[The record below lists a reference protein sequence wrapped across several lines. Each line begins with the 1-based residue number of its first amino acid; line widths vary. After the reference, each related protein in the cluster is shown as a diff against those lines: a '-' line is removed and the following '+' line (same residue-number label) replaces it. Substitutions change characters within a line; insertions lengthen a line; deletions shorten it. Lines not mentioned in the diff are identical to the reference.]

1 MTKFGT
7 IDFNDSIIDALR
19 DDRLV
24 IFAGA
29 GVSMGPPSNLSN
41 FWKLATDI
49 AQGTGLEP
57 TAPLDRFLG
66 ELHHRNVAV
75 HERAARLLS
84 PEESAPNSLHYDL
97 LRLFRRGDCV
107 RLVTTNFDSHF
118 VTAANELYKAVPNVY
133 RAPALPRGY
142 DFTGIVHVHGA
153 VPYARDLVLTDS
165 DFGRAYLT
173 EGWARRFLV
182 DVFRRYTVLFVGYS
196 HNDVVMNY
204 LARALPADSVAGRY
218 ALTEED
224 ESWNL
229 LGITPIRF
237 EKSKGTNPFGA
248 LYEGVQRLAERN
260 MRGALDWQSRLSE
273 LGCRL
278 PPTDEEAISE
288 VEQALREVHT
298 TRFLIDA
305 MRDPEW
311 IRWLNRRNHLD
322 ALFSNDK
329 LSERDQILSNWLV
342 QYFVIEHPE
351 HMFELIASHQLR
363 LNSALWMSVA
373 REIGVELDKQLEV
386 TALERWVSIMLASIP
401 DNGADFTFLMWL
413 AERCAS
419 QECVAMTLKVF
430 MAMSEYRLSVK
441 QGGVWNSGEMPE
453 RSQLDAECQLLVD
466 HWSLNEIWTKQLQPR
481 LSRVAQPLLSQVVLR
496 FELMHAELTV
506 WGKAAPEWD
515 PMSYGRSA
523 IEPHEQDHYPAAI
536 DVLVDAARDV
546 LEWFA
551 DNSPAL
557 LNAWIERLITSDV
570 PLLRRLAIHAL
581 TVHPQWSQDDRLQ
594 WLLERVGLHNIS
606 EHHEI
611 YRAIAMNYPDASEA
625 VRKVVVDAILTH
637 NLPSYDVWPA
647 ETRTAHSHLEWL
659 SWLLQAKPDC
669 EFAGEALA
677 PIKALYP
684 RWGQSEHPEFTH
696 WMGPAEWIGTKSPWS
711 IEQLLSREP
720 IEQLN
725 ELLSFEDSGFDMP
738 SREGLLNTISEA
750 CKQNTNWAFS
760 LGRALVEQELW
771 SSDLL
776 TSLIQ
781 GLQESELFVG
791 DWRELL
797 TLVSEPMLQAVHTH
811 KIAGLLFS
819 LVRDGGKSF
828 AIDLLE
834 QANSISLSI
843 WQTLAGHDHDTGR
856 VDWLGAGLNQPEGV
870 IVHFW
875 INGLSL
881 YLNSEAPTERV
892 LPENYRSWFTM
903 VVNDETS
910 KGGIGRSI
918 LTSQTAF
925 LFGLDEVW
933 TLQHIV
939 PLFSDP
945 NPQKFSQA
953 WNGYLMW
960 GRLNPALS
968 DVLLPAFIAAVP
980 RLASELDERRRRF
993 IEFYTA
999 IAIFYVS
1006 DPTQTLLPTL
1016 FQYCSLE
1023 ERFAFASNLESI
1035 LRRMQPP
1042 AINQLWNSWLRRYW
1056 EGRLQGVLA
1065 PLDEM
1070 EVSKMLGWLPYLGD
1084 AFPNAVAFVLRSP
1097 VSRIE
1102 QSQIFHT
1109 LRSSEL
1115 VILFPTQTAELLI
1128 YLAQCASGH
1137 QLRFL
1142 SIIEARLPLLPAD
1155 TRRNLDEAFARAG
1168 VVKQSNSNL

>member
-7 IDFNDSIIDALR
+7 IDFNDRIIDALR

-29 GVSMGPPSNLSN
+29 GVSMGPPSNLSS
-41 FWKLATDI
+41 FLKLATDI

-57 TAPLDRFLG
+57 TEPVDRFLG

-97 LRLFRRGDCV
+97 LRLFRRGDCI

-118 VTAANELYKAVPNVY
+118 VTAANELYKTVPDVY

-153 VPYARDLVLTDS
+153 LPYARDLVLTDT

-237 EKSKGTNPFGA
+237 EKSNGTNPFGA

-260 MRGALDWQSRLSE
+260 MRGALDWQSRLFE
-273 LGCRL
+273 LGYRL

-288 VEQALREVHT
+288 VDQALREVHT

-311 IRWLNRRNHLD
+311 IRWLNRRNHFD
-322 ALFSNDK
+322 ALFSNAK

-351 HMFELIASHQLR
+351 HMFELVAAHQLR
-363 LNSALWMSVA
+363 MNPAFWMAIV

-386 TALERWVSIMLASIP
+386 TALERWVSIILASIP
-401 DNGADFTFLMWL
+401 ENGADFTFLMWL

-430 MAMSEYRLSVK
+430 MAMSEYRLSVT
-441 QGGVWNSGEMPE
+441 QGVVWNNGETLEPGK
-453 RSQLDAECQLLVD
+453 LDAECQLLVD
-466 HWSLNEIWTKQLQPR
+466 HWSLNEIWSKQLQPH

-496 FELMHAELTV
+496 LELMHAELTV
-506 WGKAAPEWD
+506 WGKTAPEWD
-515 PMSYGRSA
+515 PMSFRRSA
-523 IEPHEQDHYPAAI
+523 IEPHEQDQYPGAI
-536 DVLVDAARDV
+536 DVLIDAARDA

-551 DNSPAL
+551 ENSPAL
-557 LNAWIERLITSDV
+557 LNAWIERIITSDV
-570 PLLRRLAIHAL
+570 PLLRRLAIHAM
-581 TVHPQWSQDDRLQ
+581 TVHPQWSPDDRLR
-594 WLLERVGLHNIS
+594 WLLKRAGLHNVS

-611 YRAIAMNYPDASEA
+611 YIAIAMNYPDASEA
-625 VRKVVVDAILTH
+625 VRKAVVDSILAH
-637 NLPSYDVWPA
+637 NLPSYDDWPA
-647 ETRTAHSHLEWL
+647 ETLTAHSHLEWL
-659 SWLLQAKPDC
+659 HWLLQVKPDC
-669 EFAGEALA
+669 GFANEALA
-677 PIKALYP
+677 PIKSLYP
-684 RWGQSEHPEFTH
+684 EWRPSEHPEFTH
-696 WMGPAEWIGTKSPWS
+696 WMGSAEWIGTKSAWS

-720 IEQLN
+720 SEQLN

-738 SREGLLNTISEA
+738 SREGLLITISEA
-750 CKQNTNWAFS
+750 CKQNANWAFS

-771 SSDLL
+771 SSDLWP
-776 TSLIQ
+776 SLIQ
-781 GLQESELFVG
+781 GMQESELLVG

-797 TLVSEPMLQAVHTH
+797 TLISDPMLHTAHPH

-834 QANSISLSI
+834 QANSISLSL
-843 WQTLAGHDHDTGR
+843 WQRLAGHDHDTGR

-875 INGLSL
+875 INGLSM
-881 YLNSEAPTERV
+881 YLNSEAQTERA
-892 LPENYRSWFTM
+892 LPESYRSWFTM

-925 LFGLDEVW
+925 LFGLDVVW

-939 PLFSDP
+939 PLFSESD
-945 NPQKFSQA
+945 PQKFSQA

-960 GRLNPALS
+960 GRLNASLS
-968 DVLLPAFIAAVP
+968 DALLPAFMSAVP
-980 RLASELDERRRRF
+980 RLAGELDERRQRF

-999 IAIFYVS
+999 IAVFYVS
-1006 DPTQTLLPTL
+1006 DPTQILLPTL
-1016 FQYCSLE
+1016 FQYSSLE
-1023 ERFAFASNLESI
+1023 ERLMFASYIESN

-1056 EGRLQGVLA
+1056 EGRLQGILA

-1070 EVSKMLGWLPYLGD
+1070 EIGKMLGWLPYLGD
-1084 AFPNAVAFVLRSP
+1084 AFPNAVALILRSP

-1102 QSQIFHT
+1102 PSHIFHA

-1115 VILFPTQTAELLI
+1115 AILFPTQTAELLI
-1128 YLAQCASGH
+1128 YLAQCANRP
-1137 QLRFL
+1137 QLRSL
-1142 SIIEARLPLLPAD
+1142 SIIEARLPQIRAD
-1155 TRRNLDEAFARAG
+1155 IRRNLDEAFARAG
-1168 VVKQSNSNL
+1168 VVKQRNSEV